1 MKKDLC
7 STQDYLVSGETFSIR
22 WDESKGLAVTHP
34 QPTVDKLGSYY
45 ESYAY
50 ISHNESQQSVV
61 GFLYRFA
68 RKYMFR
74 IKHNMFKKL
83 LPVDATILDY
93 GCGTGGFLEYTSSQS
108 YKSFGVETSA
118 NARDQAIKKNLTVA
132 ASWEKLSQEKFNL
145 ISMWHVLEH
154 VSDLDQCI
162 QEIQKRLN
170 TNDIL
175 LIAVPNLHAFDA
187 LHFAEFWAAF
197 DVPRHLWH
205 FSQRG
210 IKQLIEPN
218 GFELIAQHPLIL
230 DALYIAYVSEK
241 HKGSRFA
248 LIKGIFRGLQSNW
261 KAKKTGEYSSLVY
274 LFRKTK

>member
-1 MKKDLC
+1 MKKEVC
-7 STQDYLVSGETFSIR
+7 FTQDYLVSGETFSIR
-22 WDESKGLAVTHP
+22 WDESKGYAATHP
-34 QPTVDKLGSYY
+34 QPAADKLGSYY
-45 ESYAY
+45 ESAAY
-50 ISHNESQQSVV
+50 FSHNESQQSVV
-61 GFLYRFA
+61 GLLYRMA
-68 RKYMFR
+68 RKYMFC
-74 IKHNMFKKL
+74 IKHKMFKKR
-83 LPVDATILDY
+83 LPANASILDY
-93 GCGTGGFLEYTSSQS
+93 GCGTGGFLEYTSSKAYAS
-108 YKSFGVETSA
+108 IGIETNA
-118 NARDQAIKKNLTVA
+118 YARDQAIRKGLTAVS
-132 ASWEKLSQEKFNL
+132 SWEQLSEEKFNL
-145 ISMWHVLEH
+145 ISLWHVLEH

-162 QEIQKRLN
+162 QETQKRLN

-175 LIAVPNLHAFDA
+175 LIAVPNLNAFDA
-187 LHFAEFWAAF
+187 IYYAEFWAAY

-210 IKQLIEPN
+210 IKQLIEPC

-248 LIKGIFRGLQSNW
+248 LLKGIFRGLQSNW

>member
-1 MKKDLC
+1 MKKEVC

-22 WDESKGLAVTHP
+22 WDESKGYASTHP
-34 QPTVDKLGSYY
+34 QPAADKLGSYY
-45 ESYAY
+45 ESAAY
-50 ISHNESQQSVV
+50 LSHNESQQSVV
-61 GFLYRFA
+61 GLLYRMV

-74 IKHNMFKKL
+74 IKHKMFKKW
-83 LPVDATILDY
+83 LPANSSILDY
-93 GCGTGGFLEYTSSQS
+93 GCGTGGFLEYTSSKA
-108 YKSFGVETSA
+108 YASFGAET
-118 NARDQAIKKNLTVA
+118 NTYARDQAIRKGLTVVS
-132 ASWEKLSQEKFNL
+132 SWEQLPQEKFNL
-145 ISMWHVLEH
+145 ISLWHVLEH

-175 LIAVPNLHAFDA
+175 LIAVPNLNAFDVIYY
-187 LHFAEFWAAF
+187 AEFWAAY

-210 IKQLIEPN
+210 IKQLIEPC

-248 LIKGIFRGLQSNW
+248 LLKGIFRGLQSNW

-274 LFRKTK
+274 LFRKAK

>member
-1 MKKDLC
+1 
-7 STQDYLVSGETFSIR
+7 
-22 WDESKGLAVTHP
+22 
-34 QPTVDKLGSYY
+34 
-45 ESYAY
+45 
-50 ISHNESQQSVV
+50 
-61 GFLYRFA
+61 
-68 RKYMFR
+68 
-74 IKHNMFKKL
+74 MFKKW
-83 LPVDATILDY
+83 LPANSSILDY
-93 GCGTGGFLEYTSSQS
+93 GCGTGGFLEYTSSKA
-108 YKSFGVETSA
+108 YASFGAET
-118 NARDQAIKKNLTVA
+118 NTYARDQAIRKGLTVVS
-132 ASWEKLSQEKFNL
+132 SWEQLPQEKFNL
-145 ISMWHVLEH
+145 ISLWHVLEH

-175 LIAVPNLHAFDA
+175 LIAVPNLNAFDA
-187 LHFAEFWAAF
+187 IYYAEFWAAY

-210 IKQLIEPN
+210 IKQLIEPC

-248 LIKGIFRGLQSNW
+248 LLKGIFRGLQSNW

-274 LFRKTK
+274 LFRKAK

>member
-1 MKKDLC
+1 
-7 STQDYLVSGETFSIR
+7 
-22 WDESKGLAVTHP
+22 
-34 QPTVDKLGSYY
+34 
-45 ESYAY
+45 
-50 ISHNESQQSVV
+50 
-61 GFLYRFA
+61 
-68 RKYMFR
+68 
-74 IKHNMFKKL
+74 
-83 LPVDATILDY
+83 
-93 GCGTGGFLEYTSSQS
+93 
-108 YKSFGVETSA
+108 
-118 NARDQAIKKNLTVA
+118 
-132 ASWEKLSQEKFNL
+132 
-145 ISMWHVLEH
+145 MWHVLEH

-218 GFELIAQHPLIL
+218 GFELIAQYPLIL
-230 DALYIAYVSEK
+230 AALYIAYVSEK

-248 LIKGIFRGLQSNW
+248 LIKGVFRGLQSNW
-261 KAKKTGEYSSLVY
+261 KAKKTGEYSSLAY

>member
-1 MKKDLC
+1 MKKDIC
-7 STQDYLVSGETFSIR
+7 SIQDYLVSGETFSIR
-22 WDESKGLAVTHP
+22 WHESKGFAATYP
-34 QPTVDKLGSYY
+34 QPDAKKLGLYY
-45 ESYAY
+45 ESDAY

-68 RKYMFR
+68 RRYMFR
-74 IKHNMFKKL
+74 VKHKMFKKL
-83 LPVDATILDY
+83 LPADATILDY

-108 YKSFGVETSA
+108 YRSFGVETSA
-118 NARDQAIKKNLTVA
+118 NARAQATRKNLAVA
-132 ASWEKLSQEKFNL
+132 ESWENLAQEKFNL

-154 VSDLDQCI
+154 VSDLDHCV
-162 QEIQKRLN
+162 QEIQNRLDI
-170 TNDIL
+170 NDIL
-175 LIAVPNLHAFDA
+175 LIAVPNLNAFDA
-187 LHFAEFWAAF
+187 LHYAEFWAAF

-241 HKGSRFA
+241 HKNSRFP

>member
-22 WDESKGLAVTHP
+22 WDEAKGFAATHP
-34 QPTVDKLGSYY
+34 QPIADKLGPYY
-45 ESYAY
+45 ESDAY
-50 ISHNESQQSVV
+50 ISHNESQHSVV

-68 RKYMFR
+68 RRYMFR
-74 IKHNMFKKL
+74 VKHKMFKKL
-83 LPVDATILDY
+83 LPADATILDY
-93 GCGTGGFLEYTSSQS
+93 GCGTGGFLEYTSIQS
-108 YKSFGVETSA
+108 YRSFGVEISA
-118 NARDQAIKKNLTVA
+118 NAREQATRKNLVVA
-132 ASWEKLSQEKFNL
+132 ESLENLAQEKFNL

-154 VSDLDQCI
+154 VSDLDHCV
-162 QEIQKRLN
+162 QEIQNRLDI
-170 TNDIL
+170 NDIL
-175 LIAVPNLHAFDA
+175 LIAVPNLNAFDA
-187 LHFAEFWAAF
+187 LHYAEFWAAF

-210 IKQLIEPN
+210 IKQLIEPK
-218 GFELIAQHPLIL
+218 GFDLIAQHPLIL

-241 HKGSRFA
+241 HKNSRFA

>member
-1 MKKDLC
+1 MKKDIC

-22 WDESKGLAVTHP
+22 WDESKGFAATYP
-34 QPTVDKLGSYY
+34 QPDAKKLGLYY
-45 ESYAY
+45 ESDAY

-68 RKYMFR
+68 RRYMFR
-74 IKHNMFKKL
+74 IKHKMFKNL
-83 LPVDATILDY
+83 LPADATILDY
-93 GCGTGGFLEYTSSQS
+93 GCGTGGFLEYTTSQS
-108 YKSFGVETSA
+108 YRSFGFETSS
-118 NARDQAIKKNLTVA
+118 NAREQATRKNLVVA
-132 ASWEKLSQEKFNL
+132 ESWENLAQEKFNL

-154 VSDLDQCI
+154 VSDLNHCV
-162 QEIQKRLN
+162 QEIQNRLDI
-170 TNDIL
+170 NDIL
-175 LIAVPNLHAFDA
+175 LIAVPNLNAFDA
-187 LHFAEFWAAF
+187 LHYAEFWAAF

-241 HKGSRFA
+241 HKNSRFP

>member
-1 MKKDLC
+1 M
-7 STQDYLVSGETFSIR
+7 
-22 WDESKGLAVTHP
+22 
-34 QPTVDKLGSYY
+34 
-45 ESYAY
+45 
-50 ISHNESQQSVV
+50 
-61 GFLYRFA
+61 
-68 RKYMFR
+68 
-74 IKHNMFKKL
+74 
-83 LPVDATILDY
+83 
-93 GCGTGGFLEYTSSQS
+93 EYTSSKA
-108 YKSFGVETSA
+108 YASFGAET
-118 NARDQAIKKNLTVA
+118 NTYARDQAIRKGLTVVS
-132 ASWEKLSQEKFNL
+132 SWEQLPQEKFNL
-145 ISMWHVLEH
+145 ISLWHVLEH

-175 LIAVPNLHAFDA
+175 LIAVPNLNAFDA
-187 LHFAEFWAAF
+187 IYYAEFWAAY

-210 IKQLIEPN
+210 IKQLIEPC

-248 LIKGIFRGLQSNW
+248 LLKGIFRGLQSNW

-274 LFRKTK
+274 LFRKAK

>member
-1 MKKDLC
+1 MKKEVC

-22 WDESKGLAVTHP
+22 WDESKGYASTHP
-34 QPTVDKLGSYY
+34 QPAADKLGSYY
-45 ESYAY
+45 ESAAY
-50 ISHNESQQSVV
+50 LSHNESQQSVV
-61 GFLYRFA
+61 GPLYRMA

-74 IKHNMFKKL
+74 IKHKMFKKW
-83 LPVDATILDY
+83 LPANSSILDY
-93 GCGTGGFLEYTSSQS
+93 GCGTGGFLEYTSSKA
-108 YKSFGVETSA
+108 YASFGAET
-118 NARDQAIKKNLTVA
+118 NTYARDQAIRKGLTVVS
-132 ASWEKLSQEKFNL
+132 SWEQLPQEKFNL
-145 ISMWHVLEH
+145 ISLWHVLEH

-175 LIAVPNLHAFDA
+175 LIAVPNLNAFDA
-187 LHFAEFWAAF
+187 IYYAEFWAAY

-210 IKQLIEPN
+210 IKQLIEPC

-248 LIKGIFRGLQSNW
+248 LLKGIFRGLQSNW

-274 LFRKTK
+274 LFRKAK

>member
-1 MKKDLC
+1 MKKEVC

-22 WDESKGLAVTHP
+22 WDESKGYASTHP
-34 QPTVDKLGSYY
+34 QPAADKLGSHY
-45 ESYAY
+45 ESAAY
-50 ISHNESQQSVV
+50 LSHNESQQSVV
-61 GFLYRFA
+61 GPLYRMA

-74 IKHNMFKKL
+74 IKHKMFKKW
-83 LPVDATILDY
+83 LPANSSILDY
-93 GCGTGGFLEYTSSQS
+93 GCGTGGFLEYTSSKA
-108 YKSFGVETSA
+108 YASFGAET
-118 NARDQAIKKNLTVA
+118 NTYARDQAIRKGLTVVS
-132 ASWEKLSQEKFNL
+132 SWEQLPQEKFNL
-145 ISMWHVLEH
+145 ISLWHVLEH

-175 LIAVPNLHAFDA
+175 LIAVPNLNAFDA
-187 LHFAEFWAAF
+187 IYYAEFWAAY

-210 IKQLIEPN
+210 IKQLIEPC

-248 LIKGIFRGLQSNW
+248 LLKGIFRGLQSNW

-274 LFRKTK
+274 LFRKAK

>member
-1 MKKDLC
+1 MKKESC
-7 STQDYLVSGETFSIR
+7 STQDYLVSGETFSIL
-22 WDESKGLAVTHP
+22 WDESKGFAATNP
-34 QPTVDKLGSYY
+34 QPFADKLGSYY
-45 ESYAY
+45 ESEAY

-83 LPVDATILDY
+83 LPGDATILDY
-93 GCGTGGFLEYTSSQS
+93 GCGTGGFLEYTSSKS
-108 YKSFGVETSA
+108 YKSFGVETNA
-118 NARDQAIKKNLTVA
+118 NARDQAIGKNLNIA
-132 ASWEKLSQEKFNL
+132 ESWEKLSQEKFNL
-145 ISMWHVLEH
+145 ICMWHVLEH
-154 VSDLDQCI
+154 VSDLDQCV

-175 LIAVPNLHAFDA
+175 LIAVPNLNAFDA
-187 LHFAEFWAAF
+187 LHYAEFWAAF

-205 FSQRG
+205 FSQSG

-218 GFELIAQHPLIL
+218 GFDLIAQHPLIL

-241 HKGSRFA
+241 HKGSLFA

-261 KAKKTGEYSSLVY
+261 KAKKTGEYSSMVY

>member
-1 MKKDLC
+1 MKKEVC

-22 WDESKGLAVTHP
+22 WDESKGYAATHP
-34 QPTVDKLGSYY
+34 QPAAEKLGSYY
-45 ESYAY
+45 ESAAY
-50 ISHNESQQSVV
+50 LSHNESQQSVV
-61 GFLYRFA
+61 GLLYRMA
-68 RKYMFR
+68 RKYMFGV
-74 IKHNMFKKL
+74 KHKMFKKR
-83 LPVDATILDY
+83 LPANASILDY
-93 GCGTGGFLEYTSSQS
+93 GCGTGGFLEYTSSKA
-108 YKSFGVETSA
+108 YASFGVET
-118 NARDQAIKKNLTVA
+118 NTHARDQAIRKGLTVVS
-132 ASWEKLSQEKFNL
+132 SWEQLPQEKFNL
-145 ISMWHVLEH
+145 ISLWHVLEH

-175 LIAVPNLHAFDA
+175 LIAVPNLNAFDA
-187 LHFAEFWAAF
+187 LHYAEYWAAY

-210 IKQLIEPN
+210 IKQLIEPC

-248 LIKGIFRGLQSNW
+248 LLKGIFRGIQSNW